1 MSRKYKFHNQEGL
14 YFVSFAVVYWIDVF
28 TREEYFAILTESLRY
43 CRQNKGME
51 IYAWCIMPS
60 HVHFIFRAKD
70 NNPSVLLKELKTYTS
85 KKLQKAIEEHNQES
99 RKEWILWLMERAGQ
113 KNSNVKHRQ
122 FWQQHN
128 KPIELWSAAVIDQKI
143 DYIHNNPVEAGFVSE
158 PEQWKYSSAID
169 FSGGKGLLDI
179 AID

>member
-1 MSRKYKFHNQEGL
+1 MSRKYKFHNKEGL

-28 TREEYFAILTESLRY
+28 TREEYFALLTDSLDY
-43 CRQNKGME
+43 CRKNKGME

-60 HVHFIFRAKD
+60 HVHLIFRAND

-85 KKLQKAIEEHNQES
+85 KQLQKAIAEHNQES
-99 RKEWILWLMERAGQ
+99 RKKWMLWLMERAGL

-128 KPIELWSAAVIDQKI
+128 KPIELWSPAVIDQKI

-158 PEQWKYSSAID
+158 PEHWKYSSAVD
-169 FSGGKGLLDI
+169 FSGGKGLLE
-179 AID
+179 IDLV